1 MIRAL
6 IIIFTLISTAFA
18 NIANFDHDEQMH
30 KLLKLTNKKEIFQG
44 LLKLKENN
52 KKFKKNLLREKS
64 YKPDLLNYVTVLDGV
79 LKKLP
84 PSLAQMPHC
93 ATLVAQLKDDYK
105 SEWSELPAPTF
116 KVWQIIDKVCV
127 K

>member
-1 MIRAL
+1 MIRMIVVCL
-6 IIIFTLISTAFA
+6 TLISTTFA
-18 NIANFDHDEQMH
+18 NIASFDHDAQMH
-30 KLLKLTNKKEIFQG
+30 KILKLTDKKEIFKE
-44 LLKLKENN
+44 LLELREKN

-105 SEWSELPAPTF
+105 SEWSELPTPIF
-116 KVWQIIDKVCV
+116 KVWEIIDKVCV